1 MLNSEFSS
9 ENIYCSVGILGGL
22 IRKTLRVACVIFH
35 LLLCALLL
43 PTFQRTSINS
53 TPTHTHTRLPSVQL
67 INFSWVPLTT
77 VGNRTAPPSLSSS
90 LFILCITFRAVI
102 FSLCFFY
109 FVWAVHFYF
118 HGIIL
123 YFYCASSTQFFIKF
137 RFSTVPEIKCYLFVA
152 FGLVA
157 AAALRYAPIS
167 VPINQIVSI
176 PHPVSVPV
184 PVGGCDPNTRP
195 RKAQK
200 NKRFTHLSMRRP
212 FFLCALYSKWV
223 YRVCVCKLC
232 IR

>member
-1 MLNSEFSS
+1 MIYGSVLLCFGIVLNSEFSL
-9 ENIYCSVGILGGL
+9 ENIYCSVEIVAGL

-53 TPTHTHTRLPSVQL
+53 TPTHTLTRLPRVQL
-67 INFSWVPLTT
+67 INFSWAPLTT
-77 VGNRTAPPSLSSS
+77 VGNRRAQAHSSSS
-90 LFILCITFRAVI
+90 LPLSLFNLCITFRTVI

-123 YFYCASSTQFFIKF
+123 YFYCASSEQFFIKF

-157 AAALRYAPIS
+157 ALRYAPIS

-176 PHPVSVPV
+176 PPPPASVPV

-195 RKAQK
+195 QK
-200 NKRFTHLSMRRP
+200 VPK
-212 FFLCALYSKWV
+212 K
-223 YRVCVCKLC
+223 
-232 IR
+232 